1 MFGKRVPLIRLF
13 GFEVRFDLS
22 WLILVALIV
31 WTLSAGYFPGAYA
44 DLSASTYFWMG
55 VLGAIGLIASIVLHE
70 LSHSLVARRFGIE
83 IHGITL
89 FVFGGAAEMTNEPPS
104 PRAEFVMAAAG
115 PVASLVIAAVFYLL
129 RTALDVV
136 GLPAPFIGVLGYLA
150 GINVIL
156 AVFNLVPAFPLD
168 GGRMLR
174 AVLWGWR
181 GDLRGATRIAANI
194 GGGFGLA
201 LILLGVINVIGG
213 NLVGGM
219 WYFLIGLFVRAAAS
233 GSYQQM
239 MARETLGGVP
249 VLRFMRRDPR
259 TVTPDTPIADLVE
272 AYFLQHYLKFVPV
285 VANGRLLGLV
295 DVRAVKA
302 VPREAWTQRRV
313 ADIMTPS
320 SDENT
325 VQPDSDAIAALEL
338 IQRTGRSRLL
348 VAEGDRLIGIVALK
362 DMLNALTMRLD
373 FPDLPQ
379 ARTDAL
385 AGR

>member
-83 IHGITL
+83 IRGITL

-104 PRAEFVMAAAG
+104 PRAEFVMAVAG
-115 PVASLVIAAVFYLL
+115 PVASLVLAAIFYLL
-129 RTALDVV
+129 RTALDGV
-136 GLPAPFIGVLGYLA
+136 GFPAPLVGVLGYLA

-156 AVFNLVPAFPLD
+156 AVFNLMPAFPLD

-181 GDLRGATRIAANI
+181 GDLRWATRIAANI

-201 LILLGVINVIGG
+201 LILLGVLNVVGG
-213 NLVGGM
+213 NLIGGM
-219 WYFLIGLFVRAAAS
+219 WYFLIGLFVRAAAAS
-233 GSYQQM
+233 SYQQL

-249 VLRFMRRDPR
+249 VSRFMRRDPL
-259 TVTPDTPIADLVE
+259 TVTPDTRVSELVE
-272 AYFLQHYLKFVPV
+272 AYFLQHYLKLVPV
-285 VANGRLLGLV
+285 VETGRLLGLV
-295 DVRAVKA
+295 DVRAAKA
-302 VPREAWTQRRV
+302 VPRETWAERRV
-313 ADIMTPS
+313 ADIMAPIS
-320 SDENT
+320 ADNT
-325 VQPDSDAIAALEL
+325 ISPGTDAIKALEL
-338 IQRTGRSRLL
+338 IQRTGQSRLL
-348 VAEGDRLIGIVALK
+348 VAEGDHLVGIVALK

-379 ARTDAL
+379 SRHGAL

>member
-31 WTLSAGYFPGAYA
+31 WTLSAGYFPGTYQ
-44 DLSASTYFWMG
+44 DLPASTYFWMG

-89 FVFGGAAEMTNEPPS
+89 FVFGGAAEMANEPPS
-104 PRAEFVMAAAG
+104 PRAEFVMAVAG
-115 PVASLVIAAVFYLL
+115 PVASLVLAAVFYLL
-129 RTALDVV
+129 GLTLDAAGLPTALT
-136 GLPAPFIGVLGYLA
+136 GVLGYLA

-174 AVLWGWR
+174 AALWGWR
-181 GDLRGATRIAANI
+181 GDLRWATRIAANI

-213 NLVGGM
+213 NVVGGM

-233 GSYQQM
+233 GSYQQLM
-239 MARETLGGVP
+239 TRETLAGLP
-249 VLRFMRRDPR
+249 VSRFMRRDPR

-272 AYFLQHYLKFVPV
+272 THFLQHYLKLVPV
-285 VANGRLLGLV
+285 VSGGRLLGLV
-295 DVRAVKA
+295 DVRAVKT
-302 VPREAWTQRRV
+302 VPREAWGERRV
-313 ADIMTPS
+313 ADIMTAAS
-320 SDENT
+320 ADNT
-325 VQPDSDAIAALEL
+325 VRPDTDAIAALEL
-338 IQRTGRSRLL
+338 IQRTGQSRLL
-348 VAEGDRLIGIVALK
+348 VAEGDRLVGIVALK

-379 ARTDAL
+379 SPPGAL